1 MTTVMV
7 AVTPSNSQVVYTTTI
22 YVNGYAYEY
31 VQVINLKPNYLNKVN
46 I

>member
-7 AVTPSNSQVVYTTTI
+7 TVTPSNSQIVYTTTI

-31 VQVINLKPNYLNKVN
+31 VHVINLKPNYLNKVN

>member
-1 MTTVMV
+1 MTTVIV
-7 AVTPSNSQVVYTTTI
+7 TVTPSNSQVVYTTTI

>member
-1 MTTVMV
+1 MIT
-7 AVTPSNSQVVYTTTI
+7 VTPSNSQIVYTTTI